1 MNTVKI
7 QKEISYHSVD
17 LIDGIKMS
25 GLMNDLA
32 HDIAN
37 VRLYRIYD
45 KLSDE
50 DKENYIEPIILFF
63 LPYNFNECEEI
74 YDILYKIGFRHTL
87 NININPTIDDL
98 AINTNSAN
106 DNENTNE

>member
-1 MNTVKI
+1 
-7 QKEISYHSVD
+7 
-17 LIDGIKMS
+17 MS

-50 DKENYIEPIILFF
+50 DKENYI
-63 LPYNFNECEEI
+63 
-74 YDILYKIGFRHTL
+74 
-87 NININPTIDDL
+87 
-98 AINTNSAN
+98 
-106 DNENTNE
+106 